1 MFTSRIKPDN
11 IEQCYAFCVRIRKP
25 YGNNYNIR
33 RMFHAENPL
42 S

>member
-1 MFTSRIKPDN
+1 MKPDN
-11 IEQCYAFCVRIRKP
+11 IEQFYAFCVRMRKS

-33 RMFHAENPL
+33 RMFQAENPL